1 LEKEWLETYEREEG
15 QIARELGERCL
26 ARSSLE
32 AKGMYTDKI
41 AFKDTY
47 AYEMGVSPSLL
58 LPFYDQV
65 LTHLLVP
72 PTPELFEYDQ
82 GMNVETVASLYER
95 RRLIPIISFPTYY
108 EGLDYL
114 DPLLELKPPTLVR
127 QDILCKIL
135 AVKRGYDKQRAVDFN
150 AEAKKRILGRFGP
163 LSDEFRRHNVP
174 VDPAS
179 IESSLINHHV
189 ELKCLGFDT
198 IADRILSMDDT
209 RSMFLESFT
218 YAMVLAKP
226 IIEGLGGWPQGPETL
241 LRHAKER
248 GLEPNLRHVF
258 PTEAGTLLTKTY
270 QLSSIIPADNKT
282 IDSLYT
288 EKAITNAR
296 NLLWDLSAAIRA
308 RDLDQFTAK
317 SMSADEI
324 FNDARDHVKS
334 IEKVRKVFGSF
345 VIGAIGW
352 FVGGV
357 SGALAGGLLAHFIGE
372 LGGTLAS
379 DSADRAFNLVAE
391 PFSKLGIASLPISIW
406 RFEQDWRKILSH
418 SPPTP

>member
-1 LEKEWLETYEREEG
+1 
-15 QIARELGERCL
+15 
-26 ARSSLE
+26 
-32 AKGMYTDKI
+32 
-41 AFKDTY
+41 
-47 AYEMGVSPSLL
+47 
-58 LPFYDQV
+58 
-65 LTHLLVP
+65 
-72 PTPELFEYDQ
+72 
-82 GMNVETVASLYER
+82 
-95 RRLIPIISFPTYY
+95 
-108 EGLDYL
+108 
-114 DPLLELKPPTLVR
+114 
-127 QDILCKIL
+127 
-135 AVKRGYDKQRAVDFN
+135 
-150 AEAKKRILGRFGP
+150 
-163 LSDEFRRHNVP
+163 
-174 VDPAS
+174 
-179 IESSLINHHV
+179 
-189 ELKCLGFDT
+189 
-198 IADRILSMDDT
+198 
-209 RSMFLESFT
+209 
-218 YAMVLAKP
+218 MVLAKP

-308 RDLDQFTAK
+308 RDLDRFAAK

-357 SGALAGGLLAHFIGE
+357 SGALAGGLLAHFIEE

-379 DSADRAFNLVAE
+379 DSADRTFNLVAE